1 MTCGPLSHLTKDCTA
16 AEVPRDTR
24 PCWKC
29 GEPGHISAQCT
40 SGAAT
45 LVDHEGLFNCI
56 VCRVPSLVAFQA
68 GCMVQFAA
76 RYMFG
81 PREPAQACGLR
92 MNKAGGEV
100 LATLE
105 VVRAW
110 HAVSRRVLR
119 KDGE

>member
-1 MTCGPLSHLTKDCTA
+1 MRV
-16 AEVPRDTR
+16 VPVQ
-24 PCWKC
+24 W
-29 GEPGHISAQCT
+29 
-40 SGAAT
+40 
-45 LVDHEGLFNCI
+45 
-56 VCRVPSLVAFQA
+56 VPNAL
-68 GCMVQFAA
+68 AA
-76 RYMFG
+76 RNMFG

-100 LATLE
+100 VATLE